1 MKAIYTIKNER
12 HTGEIVK
19 SNHKTVWVKA
29 PDGKI
34 VKRHKVKHDVVI
46 MGNGR

>member
-29 PDGKI
+29 LDGKI
-34 VKRHKVKHDVVI
+34 VKRHKVKHNVEVVD
-46 MGNGR
+46 GN

>member
-1 MKAIYTIKNER
+1 MQATYTIKGKR
-12 HTGEIVK
+12 HTGELIK

-34 VKRHKVKHDVVI
+34 VKRHKVKHNVEIVSDDL
-46 MGNGR
+46 

>member
-1 MKAIYTIKNER
+1 MQATCTIKGKR

-19 SNHKTVWVKA
+19 CNFKTVWIKA

-34 VKRHKVKHDVVI
+34 VKRHLVKHDVEIVD
-46 MGNGR
+46 

>member
-1 MKAIYTIKNER
+1 MQATHTIKGTR

-19 SNHKTVWVKA
+19 CNHKTVWVKA

-34 VKRHKVKHDVVI
+34 VKRHRVKHNVEVVD
-46 MGNGR
+46 